1 MPVIKGYAEINEYPE
16 WSEINHYGMNSL
28 EVGDEVELHYH
39 DGNEYWIIVSGKG
52 VCTTEGDTYEVV
64 ETWFLRKK
72 VTNIL

>member
-52 VCTTEGDTYEVV
+52 VCTTEGDTYEVGWRLGSY
-64 ETWFLRKK
+64 EKR
-72 VTNIL
+72 